1 MTEQLELLSKVTPI
15 NCEMNQMQY
24 VPIEVV
30 LEMSAIFAGLF
41 FTVIAII
48 AVYYYAMDIRFR
60 RWAISMF
67 LFWIAFLP
75 AFILVDFYYIGDFVS
90 SLLRVYGAITV
101 LKAFGYSPLRKYSN
115 MVIHPTIFVI
125 MVFYWIPIVFLGLPN
140 TSGAMITSPLMA
152 FAFAYAGREILNF
165 THNRTLGWMSAGFS
179 YFSWSIFSIPL
190 TLLPIIPQ
198 IVGFEYLQ
206 FISQCLVFVTMF
218 LAFFGSITRRL
229 ERNLKLTE
237 ITGSLISH
245 DLRNYLNVTQSA
257 LDLIEAKD
265 EESEELLQTAKDT
278 ITKASEFIKNVRSIL
293 IDIGMHSIAMDD
305 IDLTLLVND
314 VINRIKLEHQVDDSQ
329 LKVIT
334 HDSAFAC
341 TSPLMAQVIWNI
353 IDNSI
358 SHSPDTPQV
367 LVSIQTNNNS
377 VIAISDK
384 SGGLPDELKEKLLT
398 RGNDAN
404 GLGLGLMLI
413 REISNVCSV
422 VLKVEDIYEE
432 GSVIG
437 TTYYLEFPAAGGIPG
452 TH

>member
-1 MTEQLELLSKVTPI
+1 
-15 NCEMNQMQY
+15 MQY
-24 VPIEVV
+24 VPIEAM

-41 FTVIAII
+41 FIVIAIV
-48 AVYYYAMDIRFR
+48 AVYHYAMDVRFR
-60 RWAISMF
+60 RWAISMI

-75 AFILVDFYYIGDFVS
+75 VFVLANFYYMGDFIS
-90 SLLRVYGAITV
+90 SLLRVYGAAIL
-101 LKAFGYSPLRKYSN
+101 LKAFGYTPLRKYSN
-115 MVIHPTIFVI
+115 KTLHPILFVI
-125 MVFYWIPIVFLGLPN
+125 MGAYWIPIVLFGFPN
-140 TSGAMITSPLMA
+140 TSGAIISSALMA

-165 THNRTLGWMSAGFS
+165 THNRTLGWMSAGLS
-179 YFSWSIFSIPL
+179 YISWSIFSIPMI
-190 TLLPIIPQ
+190 LLPLFPQ
-198 IVGFEYLQ
+198 INVFGYLQ
-206 FISQCLVFVTMF
+206 FISQCLVLVTMF

-257 LDLIEAKD
+257 LDLIIAKD
-265 EESEELLQTAKDT
+265 DDSEEMLQTAKDT
-278 ITKASEFIKNVRSIL
+278 ITKASEFIKNVRSVL

-305 IDLTLLVND
+305 IDLSILVND

-329 LKVIT
+329 LEVII
-334 HDSAFAC
+334 HDSAVAC

-358 SHSPDTPQV
+358 THSPDTPQIV
-367 LVSIQTNNNS
+367 VSIQTNSNA
-377 VIAISDK
+377 VVAISDK
-384 SGGLPDELKEKLLT
+384 SGGLSEELKEKLLT

-422 VLKVEDIYEE
+422 VLKVEDRYEE
-432 GSVIG
+432 DSIIG
-437 TTYYLEFPAAGGIPG
+437 TTYYLEFPAAGGIPP
-452 TH
+452 